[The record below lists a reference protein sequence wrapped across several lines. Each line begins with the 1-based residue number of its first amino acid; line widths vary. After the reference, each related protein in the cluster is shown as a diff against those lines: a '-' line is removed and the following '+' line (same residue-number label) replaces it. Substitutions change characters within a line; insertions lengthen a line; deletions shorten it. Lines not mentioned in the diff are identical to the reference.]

1 MERSKSTKTSKERQ
15 EKVTIYFDKRA
26 LEQQKKEDEEIKQEE
41 LDKKAEHEKNVETGK
56 QAVNAVGNL
65 FLSPLVLMLVWNWIM
80 PGLFGLPTIGY
91 LKAFGLYIMSRI
103 LFNHED
109 VNYDE

>member
-26 LEQQKKEDEEIKQEE
+26 LEEQKKEDEEIKQEE
-41 LDKKAEHEKNVETGK
+41 LDKKAEQEKNIETGR

-65 FLSPLVLMLVWNWIM
+65 FLSPLVLMLVWNACI
-80 PGLFGLPTIGY
+80 PGLFGLATLGY
-91 LKAFGLYIMSRI
+91 WSAMGLYVVFRI
-103 LFNHED
+103 LLRNS
-109 VNYDE
+109 

>member
-1 MERSKSTKTSKERQ
+1 MERSNQTKTSKERQ

-41 LDKKAEHEKNVETGK
+41 LDKKAEQEKNIETGR

-65 FLSPLVLMLVWNWIM
+65 FLSPLALMLVWNACI
-80 PGLFGLPTIGY
+80 PGLFGLATLGY
-91 LKAFGLYIMSRI
+91 WSAMGLYVVFRI
-103 LFNHED
+103 LLKNP
-109 VNYDE
+109 

>member
-65 FLSPLVLMLVWNWIM
+65 FLSPLVLMLVWNACI
-80 PGLFGLPTIGY
+80 PGLFGLATLGY
-91 LKAFGLYIMSRI
+91 WSAMGLYVIFRI
-103 LFNHED
+103 LLRNS
-109 VNYDE
+109 

>member
-41 LDKKAEHEKNVETGK
+41 LDKKAEQEANVEKGK
-56 QAVNAVGNL
+56 EVVNAIGNL
-65 FLSPLVLMLVWNWIM
+65 FLSPLALMLVWNACI
-80 PGLFGLPTIGY
+80 PGLFGLATLGY
-91 LKAFGLYIMSRI
+91 WSAMGLYVVFRI
-103 LFNHED
+103 LLKNP
-109 VNYDE
+109 

>member
-41 LDKKAEHEKNVETGK
+41 LDKKAEQEKNIETGR

-65 FLSPLVLMLVWNWIM
+65 FLSPLVLMLVWNACI
-80 PGLFGLPTIGY
+80 PGLFGLATLGY
-91 LKAFGLYIMSRI
+91 WSAMGLYVIFRI
-103 LFNHED
+103 LLRNS
-109 VNYDE
+109 